1 MVFGGYYYSSFLLLL
16 GLYFYIIIMEN
27 RINLLTIAQNKTL
40 SNPYKLKFHK
50 LYHLPQQIL

>member
-1 MVFGGYYYSSFLLLL
+1 MVSGGYYYSSFLLLL
-16 GLYFYIIIMEN
+16 DLYFYIIITEK
-27 RINLLTIAQNKTL
+27 RINLLMIVQNKTL